1 MSFDSDWGSTS
12 TTTWNNNPSSNNNN
26 PFGPAS
32 AVSNPPAS
40 GGLYP
45 STTGNNN
52 SPATTA
58 TPAPANTKNL
68 ENEIFSECH
77 SQITKNIQ
85 QLTNLFDE
93 IKGNLHS
100 LGKRADTK
108 MFRETMNERIALAQ
122 KLLKDTQVT
131 LRKLDGIASNSQRTK
146 EKKQKVAKLTQDFES
161 KLYNPFQQL
170 ITQARKLMDE
180 IPIPV
185 TSVLNNDGYGE
196 SNPLLQG
203 DYQQY
208 FKIADETAFQD
219 GIIHEREREIAG
231 IQRQVVEVN
240 EIFRDIGRMI
250 AEQAPA
256 VENIQSHISE
266 VVGNVKAADEEV
278 HEADS
283 LHRSS
288 RKKLCFIVLGVVI
301 VAAICVIVVVIV
313 LTARVQL

>member
-1 MSFDSDWGSTS
+1 
-12 TTTWNNNPSSNNNN
+12 
-26 PFGPAS
+26 
-32 AVSNPPAS
+32 
-40 GGLYP
+40 
-45 STTGNNN
+45 
-52 SPATTA
+52 
-58 TPAPANTKNL
+58 
-68 ENEIFSECH
+68 
-77 SQITKNIQ
+77 
-85 QLTNLFDE
+85 
-93 IKGNLHS
+93 
-100 LGKRADTK
+100 
-108 MFRETMNERIALAQ
+108 
-122 KLLKDTQVT
+122 
-131 LRKLDGIASNSQRTK
+131 
-146 EKKQKVAKLTQDFES
+146 
-161 KLYNPFQQL
+161 
-170 ITQARKLMDE
+170 MDE

-208 FKIADETAFQD
+208 FKVADETAFQD

-266 VVGNVKAADEEV
+266 VVGNVKIADEEV
-278 HEADS
+278 IEADS

-288 RKKLCFIVLGVVI
+288 RKKLCFIVLGIVI

-313 LTARVQL
+313 LKARNQL

>member
-1 MSFDSDWGSTS
+1 
-12 TTTWNNNPSSNNNN
+12 
-26 PFGPAS
+26 
-32 AVSNPPAS
+32 
-40 GGLYP
+40 
-45 STTGNNN
+45 
-52 SPATTA
+52 
-58 TPAPANTKNL
+58 
-68 ENEIFSECH
+68 
-77 SQITKNIQ
+77 
-85 QLTNLFDE
+85 
-93 IKGNLHS
+93 
-100 LGKRADTK
+100 
-108 MFRETMNERIALAQ
+108 MFRETMNERIVLSQ
-122 KLLKDTQVT
+122 KLLKDTQGA

-208 FKIADETAFQD
+208 FKVADETAFQD

-250 AEQAPA
+250 AEQSPA

-266 VVGNVKAADEEV
+266 VVGNVKIADDEV
-278 HEADS
+278 IEADS

-288 RKKLCFIVLGVVI
+288 RKKLCFIVLGIVI

-313 LTARVQL
+313 LKARNQL